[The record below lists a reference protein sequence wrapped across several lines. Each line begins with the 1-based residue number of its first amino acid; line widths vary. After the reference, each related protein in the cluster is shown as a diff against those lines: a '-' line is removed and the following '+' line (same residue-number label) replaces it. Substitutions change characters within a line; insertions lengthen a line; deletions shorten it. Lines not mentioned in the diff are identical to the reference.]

1 MLQHGQ
7 SRIAGSS
14 SRPKAFTSGRPGR
27 ASLQVRNALTRQ
39 RKEEIV
45 ADLKEKLEDSVIVFG
60 MRFKGLD
67 VPTVQRF
74 RKGLPEKSKVK
85 VTKNSLMR
93 AACQQVDGW
102 STVIEKGCQGE
113 NAWVFV
119 HEDDISDAVKFFNKF
134 TETLEKEAKAAAP
147 KGVEVPPPTEVTCVV
162 MDNKY
167 LTPAEFKR
175 CESLPNKTQ
184 LITTIARMIKQPAK
198 KIAVGVAA
206 VPRKIAYGVK
216 ALAELDEDKSKVVG
230 DVAKPKEA

>member
-1 MLQHGQ
+1 
-7 SRIAGSS
+7 
-14 SRPKAFTSGRPGR
+14 
-27 ASLQVRNALTRQ
+27 
-39 RKEEIV
+39 
-45 ADLKEKLEDSVIVFG
+45 
-60 MRFKGLD
+60 
-67 VPTVQRF
+67 
-74 RKGLPEKSKVK
+74 
-85 VTKNSLMR
+85 
-93 AACQQVDGW
+93 
-102 STVIEKGCQGE
+102 
-113 NAWVFV
+113 
-119 HEDDISDAVKFFNKF
+119 
-134 TETLEKEAKAAAP
+134 
-147 KGVEVPPPTEVTCVV
+147 